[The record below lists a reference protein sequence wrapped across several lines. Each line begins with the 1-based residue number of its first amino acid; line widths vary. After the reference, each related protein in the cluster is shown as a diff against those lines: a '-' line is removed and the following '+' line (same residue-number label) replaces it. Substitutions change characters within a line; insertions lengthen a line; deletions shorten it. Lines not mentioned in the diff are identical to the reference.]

1 MPVLGEVCLESL
13 GRGGINVS
21 VGEVGEEQGR
31 RSFAVA
37 MEVFWREIE
46 QERGAPKGIK
56 GGRRRS
62 FIASR
67 RIASSL
73 DAGEMDPGPYT
84 CLQG

>member
-31 RSFAVA
+31 RSFVVT
-37 MEVFWREIE
+37 MEVFGEIE
-46 QERGAPKGIK
+46 QERGATKGIK

-62 FIASR
+62 FIASQ
-67 RIASSL
+67 RIAAPL
-73 DAGEMDPGPYT
+73 DAEEMDLGPYT